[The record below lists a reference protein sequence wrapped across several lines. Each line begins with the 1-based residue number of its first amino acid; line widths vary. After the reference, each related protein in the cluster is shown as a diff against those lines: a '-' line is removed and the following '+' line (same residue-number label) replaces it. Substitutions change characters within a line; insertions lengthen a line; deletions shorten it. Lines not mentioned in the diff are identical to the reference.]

1 MRREHHV
8 QPAWLQVLAIASL
21 LLFLAALY
29 IATMQLL
36 IDVSSPGKDPD
47 TRDRVYLYLHI
58 GFLFAAVVLG
68 FLTGK
73 WLSGAGFGT
82 AVLVVTVLAVGMVF
96 AHLTSRAIDCNTD
109 AEFLRHWT
117 C

>member
-21 LLFLAALY
+21 LLLLAAFY
-29 IATMQLL
+29 IAAMQLL

-47 TRDRVYLYLHI
+47 TRDRVYLYLHL
-58 GFLFAAVVLG
+58 GFLIAAVVLG
-68 FLTGK
+68 FIAGR

-82 AVLVVTVLAVGMVF
+82 AVLVVTVLATAMVF
-96 AHLTSRAIDCNTD
+96 AQLTSRAIDCNTD
-109 AEFLRHWT
+109 TEFLRHWT